1 MKFEDAMQRLEE
13 IINLLESG
21 KVDLDD
27 SLKLFEEGLKLTK
40 ELDAKLKVYE
50 KKIEDLTK
58 EDKEDE

>member
-13 IINLLESG
+13 IVNLLESG

-40 ELDAKLKVYE
+40 ELDAKLKGYE

>member
-13 IINLLESG
+13 IVNLLESG

-40 ELDAKLKVYE
+40 ELDTKLKVYE

>member
-13 IINLLESG
+13 IVNLLESG

>member
-13 IINLLESG
+13 IVNLLESG

-50 KKIEDLTK
+50 KKIDDLTK

>member
-1 MKFEDAMQRLEE
+1 MKFEDAMQRLDE
-13 IINLLESG
+13 IVNLLESG

-40 ELDAKLKVYE
+40 ELDTKLKVYE